1 MPAMAAGDS
10 SFWGSTRWS
19 WLPGVEPVGEM
30 IVESVELGI
39 EVGPIGIGN
48 GSASVVGI
56 PSLDAVEVGLAI

>member
-30 IVESVELGI
+30 TVESVEVDT
-39 EVGPIGIGN
+39 EPGPIGTGN
-48 GSASVVGI
+48 GCVEVVGI
-56 PSLDAVEVGLAI
+56 TLLDVVEVGLVG